1 MITTRFGAGSTADDV
16 VAGLDLSGVRAIVT
30 GASSGIGVE
39 TARSLA
45 RAGAHVTL
53 AVRDTSAGARTAA
66 EIADSI
72 ARAQP
77 EAARDRP
84 EAARDR
90 PEAARDRPEAARDR
104 PEAARDRPEAGRD
117 RLEVSALDL
126 ADQSSVAAFV
136 QRWRG
141 PLHLLI
147 NNAGVVT
154 SDLRRTAEGWE
165 WQFATN
171 HLGHFALSLGLHD
184 ALAAGARE
192 RGEARIVA
200 LTSGAHMR
208 SPIVF
213 DDLHFERRDYDPQEA
228 YAQSKTANVLFA
240 VEATRRWATDGIVAN
255 AANPG
260 GVATGLQRDFTPA
273 QKEYLARAEAAGVFT
288 YKTTQQGAAT
298 TLVAAVAP
306 EFAGVGGRYL
316 DDGNEAAV
324 VGDDANLFENSHA
337 VKQWALDPETA
348 RRLWTV
354 STELVGPEPR

>member
-1 MITTRFGAGSTADDV
+1 MITTRFDAASTADDV
-16 VAGLDLSGVRAIVT
+16 VAGLDLGGVRAVVT

-45 RAGAHVTL
+45 RAGAEVTL
-53 AVRDTSAGARTAA
+53 AVRDTDAGARTA
-66 EIADSI
+66 EDI
-72 ARAQP
+72 ARTT
-77 EAARDRP
+77 
-84 EAARDR
+84 
-90 PEAARDRPEAARDR
+90 
-104 PEAARDRPEAGRD
+104 GND
-117 RLEVSALDL
+117 RLPVRRLDL
-126 ADQSSVAAFV
+126 ADRSSVAEFAR
-136 QRWRG
+136 RWSG

-147 NNAGVVT
+147 NNAGLVVST
-154 SDLRRTAEGWE
+154 LQRTPEGWE
-165 WQFATN
+165 LQFATN

-184 ALAAGARE
+184 ALAAGAHD

-208 SPIVF
+208 SPVVF
-213 DDLHFERRDYDPQEA
+213 DDLHFERRDYDPQAA

-240 VEATRRWATDGIVAN
+240 VEATRRWAADGIVAN

-273 QKEYLARAEAAGVFT
+273 QKDYLVKAEAAGVFT

-306 EFAGVGGRYL
+306 EFAATGGHYL
-316 DDGNEAAV
+316 DDGIEAHTV
-324 VGDDANLFENSHA
+324 PDDADLFENSHG
-337 VKQWALDPETA
+337 VKQWALDPDSA

-354 STELVGPEPR
+354 SETLLESPANR